1 MLEVEKVLVAHALAE
16 DTEFIV
22 TKVSDKLWDG
32 GLLLL
37 VNSLSLP
44 ELVEG
49 LELLFVVLTELSEA
63 LSADLEIVISYVLG
77 LLLPSL

>member
-1 MLEVEKVLVAHALAE
+1 MEKVLVAHALAE
-16 DTEFIV
+16 DPKFIV
-22 TKVSDKLWDG
+22 AKVSDKLWNG
-32 GLLLL
+32 CLLLL

-44 ELVEG
+44 ELVER

-63 LSADLEIVISYVLG
+63 LSADLKIVISDVLG